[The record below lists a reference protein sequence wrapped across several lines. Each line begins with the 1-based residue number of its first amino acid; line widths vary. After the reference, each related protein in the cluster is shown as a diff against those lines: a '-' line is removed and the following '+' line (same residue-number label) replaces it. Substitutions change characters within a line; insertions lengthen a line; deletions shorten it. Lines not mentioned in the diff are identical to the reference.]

1 MFITHTMN
9 DNEELSFISLAALT
23 ANVLQYLEI
32 DKQQSE
38 ERERDPDAGNG
49 DEQKGGNNEE
59 YIQDRLRQIRAFERR
74 YRLGK

>member
-1 MFITHTMN
+1 MIGMETDN
-9 DNEELSFISLAALT
+9 DDFTFISLAALT
-23 ANVLQYLEI
+23 ANVLKYLET

-38 ERERDPDAGNG
+38 QRERDPDAGNG